1 MVVKVR
7 FRIKINGEWII
18 KEAFAN
24 SEEAIKEFCR
34 DNDKIED
41 WEIISTEELSK

>member
-18 KEAFAN
+18 KEAIADN
-24 SEEAIKEFCR
+24 EDSIKEFCR
-34 DNDKIED
+34 KNDKIED

>member
-1 MVVKVR
+1 MVKVK

-18 KEAFAN
+18 KEAFAD
-24 SEEAIKEFCR
+24 SVDDIKEFCR
-34 DNDKIED
+34 KNDKIAD